1 MKNTLFFSKSQKPIF
16 THFQMHQKQNSYLST
31 LTNKKKN
38 YFSNNSEYEEFDNN
52 NNLKNIYFLKGGRL
66 KTNDSSESN
75 NSNNIIYS
83 NSNNNLINKNKNL
96 SLSFSDNNFFKS
108 LQLRNINRIM
118 NNQEIFYKNF
128 AINNINNNNN
138 NKNNVNNN
146 NINNNNNNNNINNI
160 YNNMQINNNL
170 NNNNNNNFIRRN
182 FINIPFLKSHKQNYS
197 TNTNNNN
204 NINNSKNNNNNN
216 NKNVLNAINNIKL
229 KNNNNNNNSINKT
242 LMNSKSYANL
252 GEISKTERQ
261 KINLDNIATNK
272 EKRTTIMIRNIPI
285 KYTDE
290 MILKE
295 LQLFNGKFDC
305 FYMPYDSEKGGNRGY
320 AFINFIHPLHILLF
334 YNVFNGKTWEHFE
347 SKKVIEFNFANFQ
360 GINEIIKHAKNYKG
374 KKPFFFKIDKTDY
387 IEIPNKFR
395 YKVKKN
401 YNGKIEKI
409 NKHSAIFKIE
419 YI

>member
-1 MKNTLFFSKSQKPIF
+1 MSSKAPKFKSIKFTGVKTYRKLFNVEISNTRPTPHYKPRFF
-16 THFQMHQKQNSYLST
+16 
-31 LTNKKKN
+31 TNK
-38 YFSNNSEYEEFDNN
+38 
-52 NNLKNIYFLKGGRL
+52 NLFYVRNCRKY
-66 KTNDSSESN
+66 
-75 NSNNIIYS
+75 YS
-83 NSNNNLINKNKNL
+83 NKNKNKL
-96 SLSFSDNNFFKS
+96 KLNITKNQKKLLAKRELRRKNCLFITRHYKPTNNSLIKKEEQSPKPTKKFKKRLKFKISTSKDKKPKSKASNEDNN
-108 LQLRNINRIM
+108 M
-118 NNQEIFYKNF
+118 
-128 AINNINNNNN
+128 NNIND
-138 NKNNVNNN
+138 NK
-146 NINNNNNNNNINNI
+146 
-160 YNNMQINNNL
+160 
-170 NNNNNNNFIRRN
+170 
-182 FINIPFLKSHKQNYS
+182 
-197 TNTNNNN
+197 
-204 NINNSKNNNNNN
+204 NNNNN